1 MRTRMVLVALA
12 GLLCLTVRP
21 ALAQNPPTARSAQ
34 ERARLSAAS
43 AQAIR
48 ELDDAIA
55 RFRQQNEAYRRLRG
69 PQHPALVAAQNAN
82 AAALEMLNQVKI
94 MYQHL
99 ALVEA
104 DSLALRYPALRAGV
118 QGVEVVITPGY
129 MNNVVS
135 KTNTLI
141 SMVHQA
147 LEQSQASTTP

>member
-1 MRTRMVLVALA
+1 MRSRLVLLALA

-104 DSLALRYPALRAGV
+104 DSLAVRYPSVRAGV
-118 QGVEVVITPGY
+118 LIVEQTATPGS
-129 MNNVVS
+129 MMNVVA
-135 KTNTLI
+135 KTQGLI
-141 SMVHQA
+141 SRVIQA
-147 LEQSQASTTP
+147 LQQSQASTTP